1 MKVFIGWSGNTS
13 EKIASILKSWLP
25 LLNEHIEP
33 GVSVDMERGAAWRDS
48 LSQMISSCDGAL
60 FCVTEENVNSTWLHY
75 EAGAV
80 SGQDKFVIPVLF
92 DTSAR
97 VLGPLGQ
104 FQSLTLRKDDMRRL
118 AYDLNNRCE
127 KYAVSPEVLDTRFEV
142 FYPTIESMLE
152 EVRNSRERD
161 VERAQEYY
169 KQALALRQQT
179 TGSQMARESLKRD
192 FETLNSKLDAILS
205 QISKVSS
212 GNIGGKAE

>member
-1 MKVFIGWSGNTS
+1 MKVYIGWAGETS
-13 EKIASILKSWLP
+13 QKIASILKSWLP
-25 LLNEHIEP
+25 LINEHITP
-33 GVSVDMERGAAWRDS
+33 GISVDMERGAAWRDS

-97 VLGPLGQ
+97 VLGPLRQ
-104 FQSLTLRKDDMRRL
+104 FQSLTLKKADMRKL
-118 AYDLNNRCE
+118 AYVLNDRCG
-127 KYAVSPEVLDTRFEV
+127 KYAVSPKVLDARFEA

-152 EVRNSRERD
+152 EIRTRERV

-169 KQALALRQQT
+169 KQALALGQQT
-179 TGSQMARESLKRD
+179 TGSQMAGESLKQD
-192 FETLNSKLDAILS
+192 LETLNSKLDAILS

-212 GNIGGKAE
+212 GNIDEKAE